1 MSNTVPAFPDLSH
14 WDDSQVDYHAM
25 YAAGI
30 RMVGLKATQG
40 TGNTDPTYLAE
51 YARIKSVGVDG
62 DRMSVLSYVFVEPNE
77 AYGDDAKFLSVAHLG
92 SGDIAAIDA
101 EALGLSRVTTFAA
114 MDYLL
119 AKGIKTVLYC
129 NRSFYQGELGSPT
142 KYVMWPADY
151 SDDWTLP
158 DGVQIFA
165 RQYTDAGACPGV
177 AGTCD
182 MNRVECS
189 DEEFKAFLIA

>member
-1 MSNTVPAFPDLSH
+1 MKDFPDLSH
-14 WDDSQVDYHAM
+14 WDNSEVSYHQM

-40 TGNTDPTYLAE
+40 AHNVDPTYQAH

-62 DRMSVLSYVFVEPNE
+62 DRMGVLSYAFIEDGE
-77 AYGDDAKFLSVAHLG
+77 AAEDDRKFISVAHLG
-92 SGDIAAIDA
+92 PGDIACIDA
-101 EALGLSRVTTFAA
+101 EAQGLSAATTFAA
-114 MDYLL
+114 MDALL

-129 NRSFYQGELGSPT
+129 NRSFYVDVLGSPT

-151 SDDWTLP
+151 SDHWTLAA
-158 DGVQIFA
+158 GVKIFA
-165 RQYTDAGACPGV
+165 RQYTETGTCPGV
-177 AGTCD
+177 TGTCD

-189 DEEFKAFLIA
+189 DAEFKAFLIQ